1 MIIYVLLLI
10 AMPCFI
16 DVPST
21 PVFDVISSENENECA
36 VFVQWLRE
44 PSSSDCPI
52 LFHTISYRR
61 QGKSGWKRLN
71 ITKANTNRQKLETEC
86 STNMSSSLWLGTK
99 WDRAPLLLR
108 CTQRKEQ
115 H

>member
-44 PSSSDCPI
+44 PLSSDCPI

-61 QGKSGWKRLN
+61 QGKSGWKRLTLQKQ
-71 ITKANTNRQKLETEC
+71 IPIARSSRQNVLR
-86 STNMSSSLWLGTK
+86 NMSSSLWLGTK

-108 CTQRKEQ
+108 RTQRKEQ